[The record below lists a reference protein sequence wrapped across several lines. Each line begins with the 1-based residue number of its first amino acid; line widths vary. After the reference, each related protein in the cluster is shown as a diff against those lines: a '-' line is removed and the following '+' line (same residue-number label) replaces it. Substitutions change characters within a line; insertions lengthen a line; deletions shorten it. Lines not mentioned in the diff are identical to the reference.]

1 MIKKINRNLVRKRI
15 HARIRRKIVGTSER
29 PRLSVYRSNTNIYA
43 QLIDDYRGITLISA
57 SSLEPS
63 IKEKF
68 SNGGNS
74 EAAKEVG
81 KLIAARAVEKGI
93 ENVLFDRSGYIY
105 HGRVKSL
112 AQGAR
117 EIGLKF

>member
-63 IKEKF
+63 TKEKF